1 MATDI
6 NRVEISGNLT
16 RDPELRSTASGME
29 VLGFGIASNDRRKNS
44 QTGEWEDVPDFV
56 DCTMFG
62 KRAGSVHKYLS
73 KGMKVFIA
81 GKLHFSS
88 WEREGQ
94 KRTKLEVIVDEIVF
108 VGGGQ
113 GQQGGYAQ
121 PQQYA
126 PAPQQYA
133 PAPQQYQQQQYA
145 QPAPPQ
151 PYPQQQ
157 YQAAAPQPVQQM
169 QQAAQQVQQ
178 SVGAVQQQMQ
188 MPVQPPAAPVQ
199 VIDAQQVL
207 YDEDI
212 PF

>member
-16 RDPELRSTASGME
+16 REPELRSTASGME

-62 KRAGSVHKYLS
+62 KRAGSVRNFLS

-81 GKLHFSS
+81 GKLHWSQ
-88 WEREGQ
+88 WERDGQ
-94 KRTKLEVIVDEIVF
+94 KRSKLEVIVDDIVF
-108 VGGGQ
+108 AGGNQ

-126 PAPQQYA
+126 PAPQQY
-133 PAPQQYQQQQYA
+133 QQQYA
-145 QPAPPQ
+145 QAAPQ
-151 PYPQQQ
+151 QAYAQQQ
-157 YQAAAPQPVQQM
+157 YQAAAPQPVQQL

-178 SVGAVQQQMQ
+178 SVGAVQRQMQ
-188 MPVQPPAAPVQ
+188 MPMQPPTPPVQ

>member
-56 DCTMFG
+56 DCTIFG
-62 KRAGSVHKYLS
+62 KRAGSVRNYLF

-81 GKLHFSS
+81 GKLHWSQ
-88 WEREGQ
+88 WERDGQ
-94 KRTKLEVIVDEIVF
+94 KRSKLEVIVDEIVF
-108 VGGGQ
+108 AGSNQ

-126 PAPQQYA
+126 PAPQQY
-133 PAPQQYQQQQYA
+133 QQQYA
-145 QPAPPQ
+145 QAAPQ
-151 PYPQQQ
+151 QAYAHQQ
-157 YQAAAPQPVQQM
+157 YQAAAPQPVRQL

-188 MPVQPPAAPVQ
+188 MPMQPPTPPVQ

>member
-94 KRTKLEVIVDEIVF
+94 KRSKLEVIVDEIVF
-108 VGGGQ
+108 TGSNQ

-126 PAPQQYA
+126 PAPQYA
-133 PAPQQYQQQQYA
+133 PVPQQYQQQQYA

-157 YQAAAPQPVQQM
+157 YQAAVPQPVQQL

-199 VIDAQQVL
+199 VVDAQQVL